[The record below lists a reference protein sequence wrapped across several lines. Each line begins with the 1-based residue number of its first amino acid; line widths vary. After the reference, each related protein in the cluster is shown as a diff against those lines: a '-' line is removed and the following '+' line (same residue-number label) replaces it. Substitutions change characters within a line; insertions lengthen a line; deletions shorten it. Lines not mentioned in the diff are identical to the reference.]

1 MDNSFAYRSAVELK
15 AAIDAKEISP
25 VEVTLASLDRQ
36 SELQE
41 KLNCFATPTPELA
54 IEAAKTAEKK
64 IVAGEDAGLL
74 SGLPLSVKDVLPV
87 KGVQL
92 NLGSRAFADNVAPI
106 DAPPVERI
114 KAQGGSIIGK
124 TTTSELGCKAVGDCP
139 LTGITRNPWNTD
151 KTPGGSSAGAAASVA
166 AGITPFAICTDGGGS
181 VRIPC
186 SLSGL
191 FGIKP
196 QFGRVPMYPA
206 SAAPTLAHVG
216 SVARTVRDAA
226 LLLSVIAGPDR
237 RDPFS
242 VAEPTP
248 DFLGACEQPIEGM
261 RVAWS
266 PTYGYAKP
274 DAEVVE
280 ICEKAAKVFEDLG
293 CTVETVDDVMGGDPG
308 DLWASEFYAGIGTR
322 LKPVL
327 EANAEILDPVVVDI
341 LSSAL
346 DQTLESY
353 YSNVFKRYDFRE
365 KMRAFFDDYDLL
377 LSPTLPVYAFDVGL
391 DVPKGLPDDRNAVS
405 WVYYT
410 YPFNLTGQP
419 AASIPAGFSSDS
431 LPVGLQIVSRIN
443 SEVDIFRAAAAFEA
457 AQPWADRTP
466 PLD

>member
-248 DFLGACEQPIEGM
+248 NFLGACEQPVKGM

-274 DAEVVE
+274 DTEVVE

-308 DLWASEFYAGIGTR
+308 DMWASEFYAGIGTR

-419 AASIPAGFSSDS
+419 AASIPAGFSSDG

-443 SEVDIFRAAAAFEA
+443 SETDIFRAAAAFEA
-457 AQPWADRTP
+457 AQPWADRIP
-466 PLD
+466 PID

>member
-15 AAIDAKEISP
+15 AAIDAKEVSP

-64 IVAGEDAGLL
+64 IMAGEDAGLL

-248 DFLGACEQPIEGM
+248 DFLGACEQPVKGM

-274 DAEVVE
+274 DTEVVE
-280 ICEKAAKVFEDLG
+280 ICEKPAKVFEDVG

-308 DLWASEFYAGIGTR
+308 DMWASEFYAGIGTR

-419 AASIPAGFSSDS
+419 AASIPAGFSSDG

-443 SEVDIFRAAAAFEA
+443 SETDIFRAAAAFEA
-457 AQPWADRTP
+457 AQPWADRIP
-466 PLD
+466 PID

>member
-1 MDNSFAYRSAVELK
+1 MGNGFAYKTAVELK
-15 AAIDAKEISP
+15 AAIIAKEISP
-25 VEVTLASLDRQ
+25 VEVTQAALDRQ
-36 SELQE
+36 QSLQE
-41 KLNCFATPTPELA
+41 KLNSFVTSTPELA
-54 IEAAKTAEKK
+54 LDAAKAAEKK
-64 IVAGEDAGLL
+64 IMAGEDAGLL
-74 SGLPLSVKDVLPV
+74 AGMPLSVKDVLPV
-87 KGVQL
+87 KDVKL
-92 NLGSRAFADNVAPI
+92 ALGSKAFADNIAGI

-186 SLSGL
+186 SFSGL

-196 QFGRVPMYPA
+196 QFARVPMFPA
-206 SAAPTLAHVG
+206 SAAPTLGHVG

-226 LLLSVIAGPDR
+226 LLLTVIAGPDQ

-242 VAEPTP
+242 IAEPTP
-248 DFLGACEQPIEGM
+248 DFLGACEQSVKGM
-261 RVAWS
+261 RIAWS
-266 PTYGYAKP
+266 PTLGYAKP
-274 DAEVVE
+274 TPEVVE
-280 ICEKAAKVFEDLG
+280 ICQKSAQVFEALG
-293 CTVETVDDVMGGDPG
+293 CTVETVDNVMDEDPG
-308 DLWASEFYAGIGTR
+308 DMWTSEFYAGIGTR

-327 EANAEILDPVVVDI
+327 EQNADILDPVVVEI

-346 DQTLESY
+346 DQSLESY
-353 YSNVFKRYDFRE
+353 YTNVFKRYEFRE
-365 KMRAFFDDYDLL
+365 KMRSFFDGYDLL
-377 LSPTLPVYAFDVGL
+377 LSPTLPVPAFDVGL
-391 DVPKGLPDDRNAVS
+391 DVPAELSDRNAVS

-419 AASIPAGFSSDS
+419 AASIPAGFTGDG
-431 LPVGLQIVSRIN
+431 LPVGLQMVSRIN

-457 AQPWADRTP
+457 AQPWADRKP
-466 PLD
+466 PID

>member
-1 MDNSFAYRSAVELK
+1 MSNGFAYRSAVELK
-15 AAIDAKEISP
+15 AAITAKEISP
-25 VEVTLASLDRQ
+25 VEVTQAALGRQ
-36 SELQE
+36 EALQE
-41 KLNCFATPTPELA
+41 TLNSFATPTPDLA
-54 IEAAKTAEKK
+54 LAAAKEAEKK
-64 IVAGEDAGLL
+64 IMAGEDSGLL
-74 SGLPLSVKDVLPV
+74 AGLPLSVKDVLPV
-87 KGVQL
+87 KDVQL
-92 NLGSRAFADNVAPI
+92 NLGSKAFADNIAGI

-114 KAQGGSIIGK
+114 KAQGGAIIGK

-151 KTPGGSSAGAAASVA
+151 KTPGGSSAGAAASIA
-166 AGITPFAICTDGGGS
+166 AGITPFGICTDGGGS

-196 QFGRVPMYPA
+196 QFARVPMFPA
-206 SAAPTLAHVG
+206 SAAPTLGHVG

-226 LLLSVIAGPDR
+226 LLLTVIAGPDR

-248 DFLGACEQPIEGM
+248 DFLGACEQSIKGM
-261 RVAWS
+261 RIAWS
-266 PTYGYAKP
+266 PTFGYAQP
-274 DAEVVE
+274 NAEVAE
-280 ICEKAAKVFEDLG
+280 ICEKAAKVFEGLG
-293 CTVETVDDVMGGDPG
+293 CSVETVENVMDEDPG
-308 DLWASEFYAGIGTR
+308 VMWTSEFYAGIGTR

-341 LSSAL
+341 LSNAL
-346 DQTLESY
+346 DQSLESY
-353 YSNVFKRYDFRE
+353 YSNVFKRYEFRE
-365 KMRAFFDDYDLL
+365 KMRSFFDDYDLL

-391 DVPKGLPDDRNAVS
+391 DQPKGLPDDRNAVS

-419 AASIPAGFSSDS
+419 AASIPAGFSGDG
-431 LPVGLQIVSRIN
+431 LPVGLQMVSRIN

-466 PLD
+466 LD

>member
-15 AAIDAKEISP
+15 AAIDAKEVSP

-64 IVAGEDAGLL
+64 IMAGEDAGLL

-248 DFLGACEQPIEGM
+248 DFLGACEQPVKGM

-274 DAEVVE
+274 DTEVVE
-280 ICEKAAKVFEDLG
+280 ICEKAAQSLRRPRVH
-293 CTVETVDDVMGGDPG
+293 C
-308 DLWASEFYAGIGTR
+308 R
-322 LKPVL
+322 
-327 EANAEILDPVVVDI
+327 
-341 LSSAL
+341 
-346 DQTLESY
+346 
-353 YSNVFKRYDFRE
+353 
-365 KMRAFFDDYDLL
+365 
-377 LSPTLPVYAFDVGL
+377 
-391 DVPKGLPDDRNAVS
+391 DR
-405 WVYYT
+405 
-410 YPFNLTGQP
+410 
-419 AASIPAGFSSDS
+419 
-431 LPVGLQIVSRIN
+431 R
-443 SEVDIFRAAAAFEA
+443 
-457 AQPWADRTP
+457 
-466 PLD
+466 